1 MPRQVGMVFALC
13 ALLTGGARSAFA
25 DDGGWNAAEAL
36 RVYVSAYVHSRTPTY
51 ARQTGLACSACHTH
65 FPELTAT
72 GRAFKL
78 NGYVFRRSESL
89 EGKNPEGQQSL
100 LLNLVAPVSLMV
112 QTSYTSTKK
121 AQPGTQN
128 GTVVFPD
135 QLSIFTGGEITPHVG
150 GFLQITFDP
159 QSGCRM
165 RVATSSWNEG
175 AARPTSTSSWTR

>member
-1 MPRQVGMVFALC
+1 MARQVGMVFVIC
-13 ALLTGGARSAFA
+13 ALFTGGARSAYA
-25 DDGGWNAAEAL
+25 DHGARNRRNDAEAL
-36 RVYVSAYVHSRTPTY
+36 RVYVSTYIHSLTRIRLTPTY

-112 QTSYTSTKK
+112 QTSYTSTRK

-128 GTVVFPD
+128 GAVLFPGT
-135 QLSIFTGGEITPHVG
+135 LVASSKSRSIPRAAS
-150 GFLQITFDP
+150 
-159 QSGCRM
+159 SGSTTRTSASPRM
-165 RVATSSWNEG
+165 PTSSRSAPPW
-175 AARPTSTSSWTR
+175 A